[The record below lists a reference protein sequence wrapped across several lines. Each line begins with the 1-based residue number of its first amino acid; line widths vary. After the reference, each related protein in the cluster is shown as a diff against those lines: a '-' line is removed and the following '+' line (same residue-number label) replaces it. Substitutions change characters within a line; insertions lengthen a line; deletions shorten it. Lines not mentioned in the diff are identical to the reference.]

1 MAAGEVARSSPRV
14 FGLMVVRDAVDLVRV
29 NALHHF
35 EAGLERLLV
44 IDNGSRDGTG
54 ELLRELALEL
64 PLEVESDPGPFRQAD
79 LTNRLAFEAR
89 HAGADWVLPIDADE
103 FFVAEA
109 GLPAVVGGSDA
120 GALAIE
126 MVNFVQR
133 HGVRE
138 PSPRGLLTMDHRARH
153 TLPQGEARYHVESGE
168 WSIVEVAWHR
178 KLIVRLSEATW
189 IGTGAHTLRRP
200 AGRIEPTAEIVCL
213 HAPLRAR
220 SAIAD
225 RVVHARRIAA
235 AGAAPDTGW
244 QNRDLDRGEQEV
256 ERLWRAN
263 SNRDGRLVV
272 GGERR
277 GLVGDRRLRD
287 LVSAH
292 LSRPLTRPR
301 QDPSPPVDDRE
312 PPSEAPPA
320 LPPGFAARMEESRA
334 AILDAVGPSGDVTFV
349 RGAGN
354 LGDQL
359 IWSGARRVLEGV
371 AGREISYEDLGG
383 SSGEVAVLTGGGALC
398 RPFHELMPH
407 AIAVA
412 GLRYE
417 RVVVLPSSVDVG
429 EDVVRTALERTEA
442 IVFARELETMRAI
455 ESLCDA
461 RLGLDTAFFHDYGRF
476 VAYAGSGTLNA
487 FRADAEARGHAAPPG
502 SEDISATA
510 GSLDEWLHAIASAA
524 RVRTDRAHV
533 MIAAAM
539 LGKPVEYAGS
549 SYHKLPAIAEW
560 SLDAFGVTP
569 IEPARPVTP
578 AARPLPRR
586 SRPGLGSCAVIVTR
600 DRPERAAGAVA
611 SVLADP
617 RAEAVVVDANSAPLN
632 RERLAEATGER
643 AELLQL
649 QRNDGLGASLA
660 AGVERA
666 GADRVLLLDQLVE
679 LDPGA
684 LERLGRELDD
694 HPETAAVAATVLAPA
709 GGVEQSGGSIE
720 RDGELVALRPIAARA
735 LPTSDALPT
744 SGACDWAPWS
754 ALLVRAEAL
763 AELPPAAGLDRMADR
778 EWALRARGRGL
789 AIRRSAEAVA
799 RAIER
804 PRPEHAVAFAERMRR
819 LELACE
825 IAAVRERHAVVL
837 ADLFETMPE
846 LERSL
851 DRGREL
857 LSLLLDQGPHRVL
870 ADWDGGRLGSVLGD
884 G

>member
-1 MAAGEVARSSPRV
+1 
-14 FGLMVVRDAVDLVRV
+14 
-29 NALHHF
+29 
-35 EAGLERLLV
+35 
-44 IDNGSRDGTG
+44 
-54 ELLRELALEL
+54 
-64 PLEVESDPGPFRQAD
+64 
-79 LTNRLAFEAR
+79 
-89 HAGADWVLPIDADE
+89 
-103 FFVAEA
+103 
-109 GLPAVVGGSDA
+109 
-120 GALAIE
+120 

-487 FRADAEARGHAAPPG
+487 FRADAEARGPTPPRPGARTSAPPP
-502 SEDISATA
+502 
-510 GSLDEWLHAIASAA
+510 
-524 RVRTDRAHV
+524 DRWTS
-533 MIAAAM
+533 
-539 LGKPVEYAGS
+539 GC
-549 SYHKLPAIAEW
+549 
-560 SLDAFGVTP
+560 T
-569 IEPARPVTP
+569 
-578 AARPLPRR
+578 R
-586 SRPGLGSCAVIVTR
+586 SR
-600 DRPERAAGAVA
+600 
-611 SVLADP
+611 
-617 RAEAVVVDANSAPLN
+617 APH
-632 RERLAEATGER
+632 GC
-643 AELLQL
+643 
-649 QRNDGLGASLA
+649 
-660 AGVERA
+660 
-666 GADRVLLLDQLVE
+666 
-679 LDPGA
+679 
-684 LERLGRELDD
+684 GRI
-694 HPETAAVAATVLAPA
+694 AP
-709 GGVEQSGGSIE
+709 
-720 RDGELVALRPIAARA
+720 
-735 LPTSDALPT
+735 T
-744 SGACDWAPWS
+744 
-754 ALLVRAEAL
+754 
-763 AELPPAAGLDRMADR
+763 
-778 EWALRARGRGL
+778 
-789 AIRRSAEAVA
+789 
-799 RAIER
+799 
-804 PRPEHAVAFAERMRR
+804 
-819 LELACE
+819 
-825 IAAVRERHAVVL
+825 
-837 ADLFETMPE
+837 
-846 LERSL
+846 
-851 DRGREL
+851 
-857 LSLLLDQGPHRVL
+857 
-870 ADWDGGRLGSVLGD
+870 
-884 G
+884 